1 MARYTIRPRGEPRSE
16 WDSDDCPR
24 PSSIEV
30 NDRAEVNTGLVSVD
44 VHPIYR
50 VQPPVGFG
58 RDEEW

>member
-1 MARYTIRPRGEPRSE
+1 MARYTIRPKAMDWP
-16 WDSDDCPR
+16 SDDCPR

-30 NDRAEVNTGLVSVD
+30 EDQKEVNTGLVSED
-44 VHPIYR
+44 GHPIYR